1 MEKWVAPVWIH
12 GTWFEVLFS
21 WIWCF
26 YKVGRD
32 LPVCSV
38 LHSTAPIP
46 QRLHLKRKQNEPE
59 KQHEKYW
66 IHEMIWVCVQ
76 FDFRL
81 EVSDSGWTTTTLLFS
96 PHKHNHKRPPI
107 PNISDAV
114 FVLGDQVSVSG
125 FGFVEVIA
133 DDDEVELASDEL
145 KSRLSLPSIH
155 YLGADFLPKR
165 RITRQSDES

>member
-1 MEKWVAPVWIH
+1 MKNIEFTKRYEYACNSISAWKLVIPDEQQQQQQH
-12 GTWFEVLFS
+12 FFS
-21 WIWCF
+21 LQTQSQ
-26 YKVGRD
+26 K
-32 LPVCSV
+32 
-38 LHSTAPIP
+38 TA
-46 QRLHLKRKQNEPE
+46 NSE
-59 KQHEKYW
+59 Y
-66 IHEMIWVCVQ
+66 
-76 FDFRL
+76 
-81 EVSDSGWTTTTLLFS
+81 
-96 PHKHNHKRPPI
+96 
-107 PNISDAV
+107 SDAV